1 MKPGE
6 KIVFPLRA
14 GAHFQRFN
22 IKHRNTVDLERV
34 KEALYSFEKDTLL
47 LNLIPIAFDID
58 LDTQIQVNN
67 LFVDQENSLSTI
79 WDFIIISF
87 RYYGSPVGLHKN
99 THDCFLELDRY
110 YLEHATLL
118 IESYENIIDIFIHC
132 VNRNDNLREARR
144 LERSNPDDNTN
155 RTDMDVVMDDTTVP
169 GALSAQGSSSLTDL
183 ILSYMM

>member
-1 MKPGE
+1 MSGSKVGNTFTVHKVPYQSVFLADLQKDSDDEDIVMKPGE

-67 LFVDQENSLSTI
+67 LFVDQDSLSTI
-79 WDFIIISF
+79 
-87 RYYGSPVGLHKN
+87 
-99 THDCFLELDRY
+99 
-110 YLEHATLL
+110 
-118 IESYENIIDIFIHC
+118 
-132 VNRNDNLREARR
+132 
-144 LERSNPDDNTN
+144 
-155 RTDMDVVMDDTTVP
+155 
-169 GALSAQGSSSLTDL
+169 
-183 ILSYMM
+183 

>member
-6 KIVFPLRA
+6 KFVFPLRA

-47 LNLIPIAFDID
+47 LSLIPIAIDID
-58 LDTQIQVNN
+58 LDTQIQMNN

-99 THDCFLELDRY
+99 THDSFLELDRY
-110 YLEHATLL
+110 HLEHATLL

-132 VNRNDNLREARR
+132 VNRNDNLHEARR
-144 LERSNPDDNTN
+144 LEWSIPDDNTN
-155 RTDMDVVMDDTTVP
+155 RTDMDVV
-169 GALSAQGSSSLTDL
+169 
-183 ILSYMM
+183 IRE

>member
-1 MKPGE
+1 M
-6 KIVFPLRA
+6 
-14 GAHFQRFN
+14 
-22 IKHRNTVDLERV
+22 DLERV

-47 LNLIPIAFDID
+47 LKLIPIAFDID
-58 LDTQIQVNN
+58 LDTQVQVNN

-99 THDCFLELDRY
+99 THDTSLELDRY

-155 RTDMDVVMDDTTVP
+155 RN
-169 GALSAQGSSSLTDL
+169 
-183 ILSYMM
+183 